1 MTIKISESRLKQMIA
16 SAVAKHFKEKDIR
29 NAKPNERPK
38 LRRFG
43 KEGTDD
49 EVKQALLDAEDV
61 RIVNAEDT
69 SEDKPDN
76 NTSWREY
83 WEEKTGKKLEDL
95 LPEKNGKFLCPGYE
109 HHKEDDGYV
118 DPEKICGCHVQ
129 KVNAQGEIVDDAM
142 YITPMCSGC
151 NKRINDVFKVG
162 RKALVK
168 R

>member
-1 MTIKISESRLKQMIA
+1 MKIRLKRFNE
-16 SAVAKHFKEKDIR
+16 SEDIQ
-29 NAKPNERPK
+29 
-38 LRRFG
+38 
-43 KEGTDD
+43 
-49 EVKQALLDAEDV
+49 QALLDAEDV

-69 SEDKPDN
+69 ADDHPDN
-76 NTSWREY
+76 NSSWREY
-83 WEEKTGKKLEDL
+83 WEEETGVKLEDI
-95 LPEKNGKFLCPGYE
+95 LPEKNGKFLCPGHE

-129 KVNAQGEIVDDAM
+129 KVNAKGEVIDKNL

-151 NKRINDVFKVG
+151 NKRINDIFKVG